1 MAPWMADVCVLVR
14 DCVMVRE
21 MSSVSVRRHGATG
34 GAVANKRERRSEL
47 RARRREIAA
56 RRDLAADGE
65 RLAERALTV
74 IEEYAR
80 AGGDLTAEQGIT
92 ITAYEPLPVEPD
104 VSALVRRAYDLGVR
118 VLMPITLPGFDLDW
132 PVVAETSSPAA
143 RSWTPSPR
151 STSPSSGSRW
161 TSRGPGWG
169 RAALPRP
176 VPAAPAP
183 GTPVICIP
191 APRRGPDPAVSPRT
205 ARHRSMPSSRPP
217 DCAGS
222 PERAA
227 APSTCGGCRFLRR
240 STFSPDLA
248 GNCGRTIPQVAN
260 L

>member
-1 MAPWMADVCVLVR
+1 
-14 DCVMVRE
+14 MVRE

-132 PVVAETSSPAA
+132 AEWSPDGLGRPLGLDAIAEVDVAFIPGLSVDVKGTRMGQGGGCYD
-143 RSWTPSPR
+143 RS
-151 STSPSSGSRW
+151 
-161 TSRGPGWG
+161 
-169 RAALPRP
+169 LPRLR
-176 VPAAPAP
+176 P
-183 GTPVICIP
+183 GTPVICILHP
-191 APRRGPDPAVSPRT
+191 GEDRTRPMLPRERHDIPVDAVLT
-205 ARHRSMPSSRPP
+205 AT
-217 DCAGS
+217 G
-222 PERAA
+222 
-227 APSTCGGCRFLRR
+227 LRR
-240 STFSPDLA
+240 IA
-248 GNCGRTIPQVAN
+248 
-260 L
+260 